1 MQNTLE
7 YILKSIVDGE
17 FTVTEE
23 EIDGFIIFKIS
34 APQDQIGRV
43 IGKQGKTINAI
54 KQILKIQAIREDKRI
69 DVQIAETEAV

>member
-1 MQNTLE
+1 MKNTLE
-7 YILKSIVDGE
+7 YILQSIVEGD

-23 EIDGFIIFKIS
+23 DADGFTVFKIS
-34 APQDQIGRV
+34 APVDQIGRV

-69 DVQIAETEAV
+69 DIQIAEAN